1 MSLEHCVFLL
11 NLNVCASE
19 ESLSWMDFWLNVWQ
33 ELKVQ
38 NKVLPQDKS
47 EINECFSQSIV
58 KKENIF

>member
-1 MSLEHCVFLL
+1 
-11 NLNVCASE
+11 
-19 ESLSWMDFWLNVWQ
+19 MDFWLNVWQ